1 MLQLC
6 PKYYPSQIIS
16 AASLGSISSI
26 GYAVSFVSFSL
37 IGIALY
43 KYSTRYREL
52 SRGVTSEF
60 ASDFL
65 DVMTPVF
72 IASIL
77 TLAIIVGIIVAIHD
91 WEVSRYS

>member
-1 MLQLC
+1 M
-6 PKYYPSQIIS
+6 
-16 AASLGSISSI
+16 
-26 GYAVSFVSFSL
+26 SFSV

-52 SRGVTSEF
+52 TRGVAGEY

-65 DVMTPVF
+65 DIRTPVF

-77 TLAIIVGIIVAIHD
+77 TLAVAVGIIVAIHD
-91 WEVSRYS
+91 WEASRYS